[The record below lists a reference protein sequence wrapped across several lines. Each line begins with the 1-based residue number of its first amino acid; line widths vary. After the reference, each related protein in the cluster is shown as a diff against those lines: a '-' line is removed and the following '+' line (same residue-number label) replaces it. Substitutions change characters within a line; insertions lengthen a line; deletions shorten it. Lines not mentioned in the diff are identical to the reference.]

1 VVARVHKN
9 VIASR
14 TVAQALDDMAWVRD
28 ISTTLS
34 LQGIHQYLML
44 WDIMEGV
51 VLSQEDHH
59 IWRHEASGRFSCE
72 SCYKSFFRGSI
83 TFEPWRKVWKSWAPM
98 NCKVFLWSAI
108 KNKCWI
114 ADRLERRGMNHS
126 IACLFCDQEHET
138 TQHILTS
145 CVFARQFWHDL
156 LAPLGL
162 AALAPPP
169 PQIDDEVFGEW
180 RKVAKIVHK
189 YWRKGVNNALGAWSL
204 WLHRNRCVF
213 EGARLS
219 LHKLKHDFSNEVVC
233 TFKEKN

>member
-51 VLSQEDHH
+51 ALSQEDHH

-162 AALAPPP
+162 AALAPP
-169 PQIDDEVFGEW
+169 
-180 RKVAKIVHK
+180 
-189 YWRKGVNNALGAWSL
+189 N
-204 WLHRNRCVF
+204 
-213 EGARLS
+213 
-219 LHKLKHDFSNEVVC
+219 
-233 TFKEKN
+233 